1 MDQKLYARIH
11 PEARNGS
18 VPVRLY
24 DVAGIQFSRGGG
36 SYKGW
41 YPVTDDQAD
50 RLRRCHVSNGN
61 PNSMRVF
68 QIEEKKTVDELSAS
82 EARSRMAPE
91 QQRIDVARDRE
102 IAGLKQKLD
111 NVQPL
116 LDLLGGAEGV
126 QRLARLVALDKAAS
140 GQNLSP
146 AEAELVAAVA
156 VAPPRRP
163 PMTEL
168 SIDDDAQRR
177 ATAVQTHAQS
187 TNTSTQQAGDKKAP
201 QAPPARPGTRPGSQ
215 AKEEKKED
223 KKGDKKGR
231 PEADDKP
238 VASAAHVPLPE
249 PLPDQNAIDM
259 AALADDDD
267 DGI

>member
-1 MDQKLYARIH
+1 MAQKLYARIH

-41 YPVTDDQAD
+41 YEVSNDQAD

-68 QIEEKKTVDELSAS
+68 QIEEQARVDEISAS

-91 QQRIDVARDRE
+91 QQRMDVARDRE
-102 IAGLKQKLD
+102 ITSLKHQLAAFE
-111 NVQPL
+111 PL
-116 LDLLGGAEGV
+116 LALLGNPESV
-126 QRLARLVALDKAAS
+126 QRLANLAALDKASS
-140 GQNLSP
+140 GQALSA
-146 AEAELVAAVA
+146 AESEHVERIAA
-156 VAPPRRP
+156 APPRRA

-168 SIDDDAQRR
+168 DIDDETSKRAAPTQTNGATLAQP
-177 ATAVQTHAQS
+177 S
-187 TNTSTQQAGDKKAP
+187 DKKAP
-201 QAPPARPGTRPGSQ
+201 ASPPARPGTRPGARPGAQAKDDKKSKQ
-215 AKEEKKED
+215 EAKEE
-223 KKGDKKGR
+223 
-231 PEADDKP
+231 PAAPAMP
-238 VASAAHVPLPE
+238 VVPANNLPE
-249 PLPDQNAIDM
+249 PLPDQNPIDI